1 MLISTHI
8 IIHNKFTFLFF
19 HDNDKATKVR
29 KYINSFICYIILTFP
44 HISVIPSK
52 SIFSSNTTQ
61 LIKQKETFK
70 CYRKRIFHAL
80 DRTGFFFLFLFHLW
94 AFHVVTALVFLDGGL
109 AVGAWFWVG
118 HKPQTVGCSI
128 CVLLCPPDW
137 ENNKN
142 THNQIIYSKQ

>member
-19 HDNDKATKVR
+19 HENDKATKVR

-80 DRTGFFFLFLFHLW
+80 DRTGFFF
-94 AFHVVTALVFLDGGL
+94 VFFSPLSISCGYSLHFSGWETCSWGMVLSWSQATDS
-109 AVGAWFWVG
+109 W
-118 HKPQTVGCSI
+118 PQY
-128 CVLLCPPDW
+128 LCPPLSPW
-137 ENNKN
+137 LGKW
-142 THNQIIYSKQ
+142 

>member
-19 HDNDKATKVR
+19 HENDKATKVR
-29 KYINSFICYIILTFP
+29 KYINSFICDIILTFP

-70 CYRKRIFHAL
+70 CYRKRIFHAIE
-80 DRTGFFFLFLFHLW
+80 RTGFCFSFFFTFEHFMWLQPSFFWMGDLQLGHGFEL
-94 AFHVVTALVFLDGGL
+94 VTSHRQLAAVFVSSSVPLTG
-109 AVGAWFWVG
+109 
-118 HKPQTVGCSI
+118 KI
-128 CVLLCPPDW
+128 I
-137 ENNKN
+137 K
-142 THNQIIYSKQ
+142 THITK